1 MWLLWNCFVWNFK
14 NLLKKKNLIP
24 IKSIILMRQDCIGNV
39 SQQKH
44 LLHEQKGQLQATN
57 HRKSTLLSYAV
68 EMLQGTRKWNLYWLK
83 RVRNCSCKGTETKNL
98 LVVYFNQKGVW
109 MTRDIFPWWFHE
121 HFVSEARKHLPQ
133 KAVLLLDNATSHPN
147 ESLLVF
153 DDELIAG
160 KFLPPNVT
168 VAIQPMDQGVI
179 SAIKRFYRF
188 EFSKSLIHEI
198 ITLPNFWKQYS
209 LLDMVCEISAAWL
222 KVKSSM
228 LSQSWRK
235 VLPLDERS
243 STDI

>member
-1 MWLLWNCFVWNFK
+1 M
-14 NLLKKKNLIP
+14 
-24 IKSIILMRQDCIGNV
+24 
-39 SQQKH
+39 
-44 LLHEQKGQLQATN
+44 
-57 HRKSTLLSYAV
+57 
-68 EMLQGTRKWNLYWLK
+68 
-83 RVRNCSCKGTETKNL
+83 
-98 LVVYFNQKGVW
+98 
-109 MTRDIFPWWFHE
+109 
-121 HFVSEARKHLPQ
+121 
-133 KAVLLLDNATSHPN
+133 LLDNATSHPN

-209 LLDMVCEISAAWL
+209 LLDVVCEISAAWL
-222 KVKSSM
+222 KMKSSM